1 MPSSPSS
8 TGSPR
13 AGPERAGAVSSSDLR
28 IPFAAPDLDGGVT
41 VAHQVIAKLAGKAA
55 RATYG
60 VVAMQESPIRRLA
73 RFFRGSLTE
82 GVEVDV
88 DDGLASIGLHVIMER
103 GVNLSQV
110 TANLVEQVRYQVG
123 EVGGVPLGEVSVR
136 VEDLQ
141 D

>member
-1 MPSSPSS
+1 MPSP
-8 TGSPR
+8 
-13 AGPERAGAVSSSDLR
+13 DLH
-28 IPFAAPDLDGGVT
+28 IPFSSAGLDGGIT

-60 VVAMQESPIRRLA
+60 VVAMQGSPIRKLA

-82 GVEVDV
+82 GVEVEV
-88 DDGLASIGLHVIMER
+88 EDGTANIGLHVIMER
-103 GVNLSQV
+103 GVNLAQV
-110 TANLVEQVRYQVG
+110 TANLQEQVRYQVA
-123 EVGGVPLGEVSVR
+123 EVGGVPLGQINVR

>member
-1 MPSSPSS
+1 MSSP
-8 TGSPR
+8 
-13 AGPERAGAVSSSDLR
+13 DLH
-28 IPFAAPDLDGGVT
+28 IPFSSPGLDGGIT

-60 VVAMQESPIRRLA
+60 VVAMQESPVRKLA

-82 GVEVDV
+82 GVEVDI
-88 DDGLASIGLHVIMER
+88 DGAAANIGLHVIMER
-103 GVNLSQV
+103 GVNLAQV
-110 TANLVEQVRYQVG
+110 TANLQEQVRYQVA
-123 EVGGVPLGEVSVR
+123 EVGGVPLGQINVR